1 MLKKLKHISPALYAW
16 SRLFFYL
23 AIVLLALAVPV
34 GFLGLLFYDFQ
45 ATLGLTIAISS
56 LVLTFYIA
64 VQIGKRNSNPFR

>member
-45 ATLGLTIAISS
+45 ATLGLTIAIIS
-56 LVLTFYIA
+56 LILTFYIA